1 VHNFVRSFFLLFPSC
16 LSTTFFLLQNFDS
29 SVTPISENKM
39 AASNEPLADLERQR
53 LELEGNVR
61 KLRQSLYDWRIRE
74 AEYDELKEGVAS
86 LEVDCTKDDIIRLG
100 MGLEATV
107 IDEKELKALVGD
119 NPAISRSR
127 AQVIQHISRR
137 LDYVKQN
144 VASLE
149 KRLETVE
156 TNLDKIL
163 DVERPAPNAADE
175 RYAVSEIF
183 EELDEDGNVLS
194 SKVSKP
200 GDQAPD
206 IMEMLQNA
214 GVEVPQNSTKTATT
228 VKEVDVKDQQNV
240 DDTAQHQD
248 TVTTEPEEPAPVDKT
263 DISEEEAQVPTT
275 KTVAKTEDE
284 KTDDLNDSDSEPL
297 ISEVDE
303 PVEDA
308 KLRREMLEYGFHEVG
323 KVVAELEMDEEGSDF
338 SYNDDDDFDD
348 DDFENEED
356 EYGRTTTAVLSED
369 YHKRMKELEKK
380 LKDGGFINVGP
391 ANTVLVEDTKD
402 QIEPSGI
409 MKTTSIKE
417 DIDETQPAKKK
428 TKKKVAFA
436 SELDIAEETTPATSE
451 RKIEP
456 TKPETTP
463 LSESVVERS
472 SSKPAVNEN
481 DKALDAASKKASRF
495 KSARTKGLPSP
506 GDSSSPGL
514 GLRQSTFKTQAPAAP
529 SSLPLFPAT
538 PKEPKPFSQPI
549 VVGDIFAK
557 PPPSTQSEPQPPQ
570 GKTLAENLVER
581 PAVHKDNALPPDP
594 DEIDDSIHRKEI
606 ASDYYRMRNRKIRQ
620 SGGFMK
626 EQEDGDDSEL
636 YELDENDQPKR
647 RVSKFK
653 AARLRP

>member
-1 VHNFVRSFFLLFPSC
+1 
-16 LSTTFFLLQNFDS
+16 
-29 SVTPISENKM
+29 M

-86 LEVDCTKDDIIRLG
+86 LEADCTKDDMIRFG

-107 IDEKELKALVGD
+107 LDEKELKDLVGN

-127 AQVIQHISRR
+127 DQVIQHISRR

-149 KRLETVE
+149 RRLETVE

-214 GVEVPQNSTKTATT
+214 GVEVPQNSAKTATT
-228 VKEVDVKDQQNV
+228 VGKVDVKDQQNV
-240 DDTAQHQD
+240 DNTAQHQE

-263 DISEEEAQVPTT
+263 DISVEEAQVPTT
-275 KTVAKTEDE
+275 KTVTKTEDK

-303 PVEDA
+303 PAEDA
-308 KLRREMLEYGFHEVG
+308 KLRREMIEYGFHEVG

-338 SYNDDDDFDD
+338 SYDDDFDD

-391 ANTVLVEDTKD
+391 ANTAPVEDSKE

-409 MKTTSIKE
+409 MKTTSTKE
-417 DIDETQPAKKK
+417 DVDETQPEKKK

-436 SELDIAEETTPATSE
+436 SELDIADETTPATSE

-456 TKPETTP
+456 TKPEATP
-463 LSESVVERS
+463 LSDSVVERS
-472 SSKPAVNEN
+472 SSKPTVNEN
-481 DKALDAASKKASRF
+481 DKAPDAASKKASRF

-506 GDSSSPGL
+506 GDSTSPGL
-514 GLRQSTFKTQAPAAP
+514 GLRQSAVKQPQVP
-529 SSLPLFPAT
+529 EPSSSLPLFPAT

-557 PPPSTQSEPQPPQ
+557 PPPSTKSEPQPPQ

-620 SGGFMK
+620 SGGFMND
-626 EQEDGDDSEL
+626 EEDGDDREL

>member
-1 VHNFVRSFFLLFPSC
+1 
-16 LSTTFFLLQNFDS
+16 
-29 SVTPISENKM
+29 M
-39 AASNEPLADLERQR
+39 AASTEPLADLERQR

-86 LEVDCTKDDIIRLG
+86 LAADCTKEDIIQLG
-100 MGLEATV
+100 MGFEATV

-127 AQVIQHISRR
+127 DQVIQHISRR

-149 KRLETVE
+149 KRLETAE
-156 TNLDKIL
+156 ANLAKIL
-163 DVERPAPNAADE
+163 DVERPAPNAANE

-200 GDQAPD
+200 GDRAPD
-206 IMEMLQNA
+206 IMEMLQKA
-214 GVEVPQNSTKTATT
+214 GVDVPQTSADAAPA
-228 VKEVDVKDQQNV
+228 VEEVDVEDERNADEATQR
-240 DDTAQHQD
+240 QD
-248 TVTTEPEEPAPVDKT
+248 TVTTKTEKPALVDKA
-263 DISEEEAQVPTT
+263 DVSLEETKPPTT
-275 KTVAKTEDE
+275 ETVAKTQDE
-284 KTDDLNDSDSEPL
+284 KSDDFNDSDSEPP

-303 PVEDA
+303 SAEDA
-308 KLRREMLEYGFHEVG
+308 KLRREMLEYGFNEVG
-323 KVVAELEMDEEGSDF
+323 KVVAELEMDEGSDF
-338 SYNDDDDFDD
+338 SYDDDDYDD
-348 DDFENEED
+348 DDWENEEED
-356 EYGRTTTAVLSED
+356 EYGRTTTAVISED
-369 YHKRMKELEKK
+369 YHQRMKDLEKK
-380 LKDGGFINVGP
+380 LKDGGFINIGP
-391 ANTVLVEDTKD
+391 AKNLPVEDAKEE
-402 QIEPSGI
+402 IETPGI
-409 MKTTSIKE
+409 MKTASLKKDE
-417 DIDETQPAKKK
+417 VDETQPEKKK

-436 SELDIAEETTPATSE
+436 SELDIAQETRPATTE

-456 TKPETTP
+456 TKPEIAP

-472 SSKPAVNEN
+472 SSKLTVNN
-481 DKALDAASKKASRF
+481 TDKAPDAAPKKTSRF
-495 KSARTKGLPSP
+495 KSARTSGLPSP

-514 GLRQSTFKTQAPAAP
+514 GLRQSTVKQTQAPATS
-529 SSLPLFPAT
+529 SSLELFPAT

-557 PPPSTQSEPQPPQ
+557 PPSSIQSEPQPPE

-581 PAVHKDNALPPDP
+581 PAVHKDNVLPPDP
-594 DEIDDSIHRKEI
+594 DEIDDTIHRKEI
-606 ASDYYRMRNRKIRQ
+606 ASEYYRMRNRKIREN
-620 SGGFMK
+620 GGFLK
-626 EQEDGDDSEL
+626 DEEDGEDSEL

-653 AARLRP
+653 AARLRS